1 MKSLIIFAGLFIVLT
16 SCNADSGGVPPV
28 ISLNGSNEVSVSLQG
43 TFTELGATA
52 NDQQDGDLTSNILIT
67 GAVNTQ
73 YADLYRVYYDVVD
86 SDGNKANQVTRNV
99 KVKND
104 AAYLDGYYDVN
115 YLATPAS
122 GDGFRIDELVSSK
135 TINNKVYINGEN
147 LGFHFFANGS
157 LISLFKENVSVGS
170 GNVLSPNNFSLNYD
184 ISGYNYQD
192 NYTKQ

>member
-1 MKSLIIFAGLFIVLT
+1 MKSLIVFAGIFIMLT

-43 TFTELGATA
+43 TYTELGATA

-67 GAVNTQ
+67 GTVNTQ

-86 SDGNKANQVTRNV
+86 SDGNKANQVTRYV

-135 TINNKVYINGEN
+135 TVNNKVYINGEN
-147 LGFHFFANGS
+147 LGLHFFTNGS
-157 LISLFKENVSVGS
+157 LISLFKDNVSVGS
-170 GNVLSPNNFSLNYD
+170 GFLISPNNFMLNYG
-184 ISGYNYQD
+184 ISGYTYQD
-192 NYTKQ
+192 NYLKQ

>member
-1 MKSLIIFAGLFIVLT
+1 MLT

-43 TFTELGATA
+43 TYTELGATA

-67 GAVNTQ
+67 GTVNTQ

-86 SDGNKANQVTRNV
+86 SDGNKANQVTRYV

-135 TINNKVYINGEN
+135 TVNNKVYINGEN
-147 LGFHFFANGS
+147 LGLHFFTNGS
-157 LISLFKENVSVGS
+157 LISLFKDNVSVGS
-170 GNVLSPNNFSLNYD
+170 GFLISPNNFMLNYG
-184 ISGYNYQD
+184 ISGYTYQD
-192 NYTKQ
+192 NYLKQ